1 MEADMK
7 KGKKKIL
14 IFILILLVLGVSW
27 FLYWL
32 FYGRFNIETEDSY
45 VSGNQTIITSQ
56 VVGTVKE
63 VFVEENQIINK
74 GDLLVVVDDVD
85 AKIALN
91 KAEAQLGLA
100 IKKYFA
106 LQSDAKIAADLV
118 EESQNNLIKATE
130 DYNRDTKSYKAGLLS
145 KESFENI
152 KTIYKNSIINLRKNE
167 QTLKKIQMEAYSQ
180 DIYTH
185 PIVLEAIETYKM
197 SYLNLE
203 RTKIYSPISGITTRQ
218 NVFVG
223 QQIHSGE
230 NIFTVI
236 DLNNIWIDANYKE
249 TEMADFKIGNLVEF
263 KSDYN
268 NKIYSGYIAGI
279 SPASGSALSLLPA
292 QNASGNWIKVVQ
304 RVPVKI
310 AIIEDSLKKNGVI
323 PIGTSVVSTIK
334 IKEFYKGDK
343 KNIYE
348 NSNLYPLNEEIIKNK
363 IENIIKNNNQNI
375 QGELSSL

>member
-1 MEADMK
+1 MEADIK

-14 IFILILLVLGVSW
+14 IFILILLILGVLW

-32 FYGRFNIETEDSY
+32 FYARFNIETDDSY

-56 VVGTVKE
+56 VIGTVKE
-63 VFVEENQIINK
+63 VFIEENQPINK
-74 GDLLVVVDDVD
+74 GDLLVIIDDVD

-100 IKKYFA
+100 IKKYLT
-106 LQSDAKIAADLV
+106 LQDDIKIANDLV
-118 EESQNNLIKATE
+118 EESQNNLTKATE
-130 DYNRDTKSYKAGLLS
+130 DFNRDSKSYKAGLLS
-145 KESFENI
+145 KESFENT
-152 KTIYKNSIINLRKNE
+152 KNTYKNSIINLRKNE
-167 QTLKKIQMEAYSQ
+167 QKLKKIETEAYSQ
-180 DIYTH
+180 NIYTH
-185 PIVLEAIETYKM
+185 PIVAEAIEIYKK

-203 RTKIYSPISGITTRQ
+203 RTKIYSPVSGITTKKS
-218 NVFVG
+218 VFVG

-249 TEMADFKIGNLVEF
+249 TEMANFKVGNLVEF

-268 NKIYSGYIAGI
+268 NKKYNGYIAGI

-304 RVPVKI
+304 RVPVRI
-310 AIIEDSLKKNGVI
+310 AISEESLKENGVI
-323 PIGTSVVSTIK
+323 PIGTSVASTIK
-334 IKEFYKGDK
+334 IKEFYNGDK
-343 KNIYE
+343 KKIYE
-348 NSNLYPLNEEIIKNK
+348 SSNLYPLNEDIIKNK
-363 IENIIKNNNQNI
+363 VKDIIKRNTKNF
-375 QGELSSL
+375 SSEI

>member
-1 MEADMK
+1 MEADIK

-14 IFILILLVLGVSW
+14 IFILILLILGVLW

-32 FYGRFNIETEDSY
+32 FYARFNIETDDSY

-56 VVGTVKE
+56 VIGTVKE
-63 VFVEENQIINK
+63 VFIEENQPINK
-74 GDLLVVVDDVD
+74 GDLLVIIDDVD

-100 IKKYFA
+100 IKKYLT
-106 LQSDAKIAADLV
+106 LQDDIKITNDLV
-118 EESQNNLIKATE
+118 EESQNNLTKATE
-130 DYNRDTKSYKAGLLS
+130 DFNRDSKSYKAGLLS
-145 KESFENI
+145 KENFENTKI
-152 KTIYKNSIINLRKNE
+152 TYKNSIINLRKNE
-167 QTLKKIQMEAYSQ
+167 QKLKKIETEAYSQ
-180 DIYTH
+180 NIYTH
-185 PIVLEAIETYKM
+185 PIVAEAIEIYKK

-203 RTKIYSPISGITTRQ
+203 RTKIYSPVSGITTKKS
-218 NVFVG
+218 VFVG

-249 TEMADFKIGNLVEF
+249 TEMANFKVGNLVEF

-268 NKIYSGYIAGI
+268 NKKYNGYIAGI

-304 RVPVKI
+304 RVPVRI
-310 AIIEDSLKKNGVI
+310 AISEESLKENGVI
-323 PIGTSVVSTIK
+323 PIGTSVTSTIK
-334 IKEFYKGDK
+334 IKEFYNGDK
-343 KNIYE
+343 KKIYE
-348 NSNLYPLNEEIIKNK
+348 SSNLYPLNEDIIKNK
-363 IENIIKNNNQNI
+363 VKDIIKRNTKNY
-375 QGELSSL
+375 LL